1 MGGEIPGNF
10 QFVEGGNPMSQVS
23 SILIVDDEPNLRRS
37 LAMILQREG
46 CQVTAAGSAAEAMRY
61 LEAGVFE
68 LAFLDIKMPD
78 VDGITLLGE
87 IRSKYP
93 DMPVFILTAHA
104 TLETAMRAVQLGAND
119 YLLKP
124 IAPEIIV
131 RRVRE
136 ILKDQRLPQRRRAI
150 TSQLH
155 ELVDE
160 LRQMDDPAEPSP
172 ESAAPADPSRDARYL
187 QRGTFMLDLHTRTL
201 QLGDRTI
208 PLPPS
213 TFNFLVSLLRHS
225 PEPVTY
231 EVLVQEAQGYDLS
244 RAEARELARGQ
255 AHELRK
261 ALESDLRNPRFVIT
275 VRDVGYRL
283 VT

>member
-1 MGGEIPGNF
+1 MP
-10 QFVEGGNPMSQVS
+10 QAS

-46 CQVTAAGSAAEAMRY
+46 CQVTAAGSAAEALRY
-61 LEAGVFE
+61 LEAGVFQ

-78 VDGITLLGE
+78 MDGITLLGE
-87 IRSKYP
+87 VRAKYP
-93 DMPVFILTAHA
+93 DMPIFIITAHA
-104 TLETAMRAVQLGAND
+104 TLETAVQAVRLGAND
-119 YLLKP
+119 YLMKP
-124 IAPEIIV
+124 IEPETIV
-131 RRVRE
+131 QRVRE
-136 ILKDQRLPQRRRAI
+136 ALTDQRLPQRRRAI

-155 ELVDE
+155 ELVSE
-160 LRQMDDPAEPSP
+160 LRQLDNPAEPSP
-172 ESAAPADPSRDARYL
+172 ESAAPAEAARDARYL
-187 QRGTFMLDLHTRTL
+187 QRGTFRLDLHTRTL
-201 QLGDRTI
+201 ELGERAI

-225 PEPVTY
+225 PDPVTY
-231 EVLVQEAQGYDLS
+231 EILVQEAQGYDLS

-261 ALESDLRNPRFVIT
+261 ALESDLRNPRYVIT

>member
-1 MGGEIPGNF
+1 
-10 QFVEGGNPMSQVS
+10 MSQAA

-37 LAMILQREG
+37 LSMILQREG
-46 CQVTAAGSAAEAMRY
+46 CQVTTAGNAAEAMRFM
-61 LEAGVFE
+61 EAGIFQLV
-68 LAFLDIKMPD
+68 FLDIKMPD
-78 VDGITLLGE
+78 MDGITLLGE
-87 IRSKYP
+87 VRSKFP
-93 DMPVFILTAHA
+93 DMPIFILTAHA
-104 TLETAMRAVQLGAND
+104 TLETAMRAVRLGAND

-124 IAPEIIV
+124 IDPEIIV
-131 RRVRE
+131 QRVRE
-136 ILKDQRLPQRRRAI
+136 TLKDQRQPQRRRAI
-150 TSQLH
+150 TAQLH
-155 ELVDE
+155 ELVSE
-160 LRQMDDPAEPSP
+160 LRQLDNPAEPGP
-172 ESAAPADPSRDARYL
+172 ERAAPAGAPRDARYL
-187 QRGTFMLDLHTRTL
+187 QRGTFTLDLHTRTL
-201 QLGDRTI
+201 QLGDRAI

-225 PEPVTY
+225 PDPVTY

-261 ALESDLRNPRFVIT
+261 ALETDLRNPCYVIT

>member
-1 MGGEIPGNF
+1 
-10 QFVEGGNPMSQVS
+10 MSQVS

-46 CQVTAAGSAAEAMRY
+46 FQVTAAGSALEAMRY
-61 LEAGVFE
+61 LEAGIFQ

-78 VDGITLLGE
+78 RDGITLLGD

-93 DMPVFILTAHA
+93 DMPILILTAHA
-104 TLETAMRAVQLGAND
+104 TLETAMQAVRLGAND

-124 IAPEIIV
+124 IDPAAIV
-131 RRVRE
+131 RRVRD
-136 ILKDQRLPQRRRAI
+136 ILEEQRLPRRRRAI

-155 ELVDE
+155 ELLDE
-160 LRQMDDPAEPSP
+160 LRQMDESVEPRP
-172 ESAAPADPSRDARYL
+172 ESAAPAASSRDARYL
-187 QRGTFMLDLHTRTL
+187 QRGTFTLDMHTRTL
-201 QLGDRTI
+201 ELGDRTI

-261 ALESDLRNPRFVIT
+261 ALESDLRNPRYVIT

>member
-1 MGGEIPGNF
+1 MA
-10 QFVEGGNPMSQVS
+10 QMQ
-23 SILIVDDEPNLRRS
+23 SILIVDDEPNLRQS
-37 LAMILQREG
+37 LSLILQRNG
-46 CQVTAAGSAAEAMRY
+46 YQVTAAGNAAEALQY
-61 LEAGVFE
+61 LEAGGFH

-78 VDGITLLGE
+78 MDGITLLTE

-93 DMPVFILTAHA
+93 SMPIFILTAHA
-104 TLETAMRAVQLGAND
+104 TLETAMQAVRYGAND

-124 IAPEIIV
+124 IDPEIILE
-131 RRVRE
+131 RVRE
-136 ILKDQRLPQRRRAI
+136 TLKEQQLPRRRREI

-155 ELVDE
+155 ELLAE
-160 LRQMDDPAEPSP
+160 LHQMENPAAPAP
-172 ESAAPADPSRDARYL
+172 DSAAPAAPARDERFL
-187 QRGTFMLDLHTRTL
+187 QRGCFSLDLHTRMVSL
-201 QLGDRTI
+201 AGQAI
-208 PLPPS
+208 QLPPS

-231 EVLVQEAQGYDLS
+231 EILVREAQGYDLT

-261 ALESDLRNPRFVIT
+261 ALEPDLRHPRYIIT

-283 VT
+283 VI

>member
-1 MGGEIPGNF
+1 
-10 QFVEGGNPMSQVS
+10 MSQVS
-23 SILIVDDEPNLRRS
+23 SILIVDDEPNLRKS
-37 LAMILQREG
+37 LSMILQREG
-46 CQVTAAGSAAEAMRY
+46 CQVTTAGNAAEALRY
-61 LEAGVFE
+61 LEAGEFQ

-78 VDGITLLGE
+78 MDGITLLAE
-87 IRSKYP
+87 VRSKSP

-104 TLETAMRAVQLGAND
+104 TLETAMQAVRLGAND

-124 IAPEIIV
+124 IDPDIIV
-131 RRVRE
+131 KRVRDA
-136 ILKDQRLPQRRRAI
+136 LQDQRVPRRRREI

-155 ELVDE
+155 ELLNE
-160 LRQMDDPAEPSP
+160 LHQMESPAAQPP
-172 ESAAPADPSRDARYL
+172 ENPAPAAAPRDARYL
-187 QRGTFMLDLHTRTL
+187 QRGTFTLDLHTRTL
-201 QLGDRTI
+201 QLADRTI
-208 PLPPS
+208 QLPPS

-261 ALESDLRNPRFVIT
+261 ALESDLRNPRYVIT

>member
-1 MGGEIPGNF
+1 
-10 QFVEGGNPMSQVS
+10 MSQVS
-23 SILIVDDEPNLRRS
+23 SILIVDDEPNLRKS
-37 LAMILQREG
+37 LSMILQREG
-46 CQVTAAGSAAEAMRY
+46 CQVITAGSAAEALRY
-61 LEAGVFE
+61 LEAGVFQ

-78 VDGITLLGE
+78 MDGITLLAE
-87 IRSKYP
+87 VRSKYP
-93 DMPVFILTAHA
+93 AMPIFILTAHA
-104 TLETAMRAVQLGAND
+104 TLETAMQAVRLGAND

-124 IAPEIIV
+124 IDPEIIV
-131 RRVRE
+131 KRMRDT
-136 ILKDQRLPQRRRAI
+136 LQDQRLPLRRREI

-155 ELVDE
+155 ELLDE
-160 LRQMDDPAEPSP
+160 LHQIENPAAPQT
-172 ESAAPADPSRDARYL
+172 ESAAPPRDARYL
-187 QRGTFMLDLHTRTL
+187 QRGTFTLDLHTRTL
-201 QLGDRTI
+201 QVDGRTI
-208 PLPPS
+208 QLPPS

-261 ALESDLRNPRFVIT
+261 ALESDLRNPRYVIT

>member
-1 MGGEIPGNF
+1 
-10 QFVEGGNPMSQVS
+10 MSQVS
-23 SILIVDDEPNLRRS
+23 SILIVDDEVNLRKS
-37 LAMILQREG
+37 LSMILQREG
-46 CQVTAAGSAAEAMRY
+46 FQVTTAGDAVEALRY
-61 LEAGVFE
+61 LEAGVFQ

-78 VDGITLLGE
+78 VDGITLLTE
-87 IRSKYP
+87 VREKYP
-93 DMPVFILTAHA
+93 SMPVFILTAHA
-104 TLETAMRAVQLGAND
+104 TLETAMQAVRLGAND

-124 IAPEIIV
+124 IDPEVIV
-131 RRVRE
+131 QRVRSMLE
-136 ILKDQRLPQRRRAI
+136 GQRVPQRRREI

-155 ELVDE
+155 ELLDE
-160 LRQMDDPAEPSP
+160 LHHIENP
-172 ESAAPADPSRDARYL
+172 AAPAPDGDGAPAPGRDARYL
-187 QRGTFMLDLHTRTL
+187 QRGSFTLDLHTRTL
-201 QLGDRTI
+201 QLEDRTVQ
-208 PLPPS
+208 LPPS

-261 ALESDLRNPRFVIT
+261 ALESDLRNPRYVIT